1 MSKKKIIDDGYSSYL
16 VEGAT
21 FVGKYQIP
29 ELSKHKTIII
39 PKDMI
44 PFDKRNVI
52 KEKDLAIDFY
62 MHDVAFKQILTST
75 SKYLNELSKYKA
87 VISPDCS
94 LYRDMPLCLQITN
107 TYMNRAV
114 GFYFQKNGIYVIP
127 NVRWGDERSFEFCFD
142 GLPINDIVCISTHG
156 CIRGYE
162 NKYYFKLGLEQML
175 KILKPQVVLVYG
187 PMPDEVFSEF
197 INETKFIHYESYIS
211 KVKGGKYN
219 G

>member
-1 MSKKKIIDDGYSSYL
+1 MPKTIIDDGYSSYL

-29 ELSKHKTIII
+29 SLSKHDKILI
-39 PKDMI
+39 PRDMI
-44 PFDKRNVI
+44 PFDKRNVV

-62 MHDVAFKQILTST
+62 MHEATFRQVLTST
-75 SKYLNELSKYKA
+75 SKYLDELASYEV

-114 GFYFQKNGIYVIP
+114 GFYLQKHGVYVIP
-127 NVRWGDERSFEFCFD
+127 NVRWGDERSFEFCFQ

-156 CIRGYE
+156 CIRSAE
-162 NKYYFKLGLEQML
+162 NKYYFKLGLREML
-175 KILKPQVVLVYG
+175 RVLKPQVVLVHG
-187 PMPDEVFSEF
+187 AMPDEVFEDF
-197 INETKFIHYESYIS
+197 IGITKFIHYESYIS
-211 KVKGGKYN
+211 RKKGGKHN